1 MKSEINNAYLCM
13 ILACI
18 CVGTH
23 IFSFKY
29 IQKYKDHKNLMFIYL
44 AIASFSIWCLSRVFI
59 YCASYSFDIVFL
71 HLLLNMSVFVTFI
84 LSVLILKN
92 SYNMYKMLCG
102 LVLAIFGLY
111 LVKTSI
117 IEK

>member
-1 MKSEINNAYLCM
+1 MEIKELGAYLFM

-29 IQKYKDHKNLMFIYL
+29 IQKYRENKKTIFIYL
-44 AIASFSIWCLSRVFI
+44 AIASFLIWCLSRFFI
-59 YCASYSFDIVFL
+59 YNASYKFDIVFL
-71 HLLLNMSVFVTFI
+71 HLLLNMSVFVTFA

-92 SYNMYKMLCG
+92 SYNMYKMVCG
-102 LVLAIFGLY
+102 LILAIFGLY
-111 LVKTSI
+111 LVKTST